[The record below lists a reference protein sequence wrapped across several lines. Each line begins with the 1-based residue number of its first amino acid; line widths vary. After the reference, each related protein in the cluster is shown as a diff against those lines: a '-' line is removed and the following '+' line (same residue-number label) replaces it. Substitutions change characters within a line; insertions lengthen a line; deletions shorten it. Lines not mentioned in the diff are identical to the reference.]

1 MCTYQAHIFFLQYK
15 DQQNVFF
22 RIKRV
27 VYLITLRIKVFVIA
41 HIIGKRVEI
50 LNRKVTLVGSI
61 ILIVLI
67 IDQALKIWVKTNMSY
82 GSDFPILG
90 LSWAY
95 IHFVENPGMAFGLS
109 LGGDYG
115 KLVLSLFRIAA
126 VIFLFYFVGK
136 LIKENAGVGVLVSFS
151 LIIAGALGNIIDSAF
166 YGLIFSESTYHGEA
180 AEFLPEGGGYAGFL
194 YGKVVDM
201 FYFPMIDTILP
212 EWVPFWGG
220 KPFQFFRPV
229 FNIADSAICV
239 GVTILLVFQRSFFKK
254 EETKDIEASEATFNQ
269 SDLNDDAISLEE
281 NEEKV

>member
-1 MCTYQAHIFFLQYK
+1 MKYPRLGHNTLSPTLL
-15 DQQNVFF
+15 V
-22 RIKRV
+22 KRV
-27 VYLITLRIKVFVIA
+27 D
-41 HIIGKRVEI
+41 I
-50 LNRKVTLVGSI
+50 LNKKVTLVGII

-67 IDQALKIWVKTNMSY
+67 IDQSLKIWVKTNMSY

-90 LSWAY
+90 QSWAY

-115 KLVLSLFRIAA
+115 KLILSLFRIAA

-166 YGLIFSESTYHGEA
+166 YGLLFSESTYHGEA

-254 EETKDIEASEATFNQ
+254 EETKDSSPKEVNATFSQ
-269 SDLNDDAISLEE
+269 SDLNDDTISLEE
-281 NEEKV
+281 NEEKI